1 MCGMPDMDDKRA
13 IAAKAPSHAENQF
26 PPFSLC
32 GSVPLRHIHKKVA
45 PATADLSANPL
56 LAVAPPLRVYD
67 GSCGF
72 CVRAVQFILRHERR
86 HDLLFVPRDSTLG
99 KDLRRTYHLEAVESL
114 LWIAVGP
121 ATPRPRHALVFVP
134 RDSTLGK
141 DLRRTYHLEAV
152 ESLLW
157 IADGQ
162 AAIES
167 SAVLNAAKY
176 LGGVWSPLAT
186 LGSLCPAALR
196 NWGYRLIARN
206 RRRFSSG
213 AATCFVPTSDQR
225 TRFLN

>member
-13 IAAKAPSHAENQF
+13 IAAKTPSPGENQF

-32 GSVPLRHIHKKVA
+32 GAVPLRHIHNKAK
-45 PATADLSANPL
+45 PATAEISANPL
-56 LAVAPPLRVYD
+56 LAIAPPMLVYD

-72 CVRAVQFILRHERR
+72 CYRAVQFILRHEQR
-86 HDLLFVPRDSTLG
+86 HDLL
-99 KDLRRTYHLEAVESL
+99 
-114 LWIAVGP
+114 
-121 ATPRPRHALVFVP
+121 FVP